1 MIKGVVVK
9 KLEKHIDERGFFE
22 ELIRVTDEFF
32 KEGFGQLSHAVR
44 HEGMVV
50 AWHYHP
56 TQVDWWY
63 VSRGK
68 LKLALY
74 DLREDSPTK
83 GEIQEFL
90 MGEGEESIVLK
101 IPAMVA
107 HGLKVLKGPA
117 ELFYITSKIYNP
129 EEEGRISPDDPKIG
143 YDWSK

>member
-1 MIKGVVVK
+1 MIEGVVTQ
-9 KLEKHIDERGFFE
+9 KLERHPDERGFFE
-22 ELIRVTDEFF
+22 ELIRATDSFF

-63 VSRGK
+63 VASGK
-68 LKLALY
+68 LRVVLY
-74 DLREDSPTK
+74 DLRKNSATK

-90 MGEGEESIVLK
+90 MGEGEKGFVLK

-117 ELFYITSKIYNP
+117 ELFYITSKTYNP
-129 EEEGRISPDDPKIG
+129 DEEGRIPQDDPKIG
-143 YDWSK
+143 YDWTK